1 MNFSPSVRKDE
12 GFPPST
18 YDIIDTVIVT
28 RNRCCLILAVSFFF
42 FLPFSLCE
50 KVFCIQRNFPPN
62 KMAVTEK

>member
-28 RNRCCLILAVSFFF
+28 RNRRCLILAVSFFF
-42 FLPFSLCE
+42 FTFLSL
-50 KVFCIQRNFPPN
+50 
-62 KMAVTEK
+62 

>member
-42 FLPFSLCE
+42 LPFSLCE

>member
-28 RNRCCLILAVSFFF
+28 RNRRCLILAVSFFF
-42 FLPFSLCE
+42 FYLSLFVRKYFVFSVIFLLI
-50 KVFCIQRNFPPN
+50 KWQ
-62 KMAVTEK
+62 